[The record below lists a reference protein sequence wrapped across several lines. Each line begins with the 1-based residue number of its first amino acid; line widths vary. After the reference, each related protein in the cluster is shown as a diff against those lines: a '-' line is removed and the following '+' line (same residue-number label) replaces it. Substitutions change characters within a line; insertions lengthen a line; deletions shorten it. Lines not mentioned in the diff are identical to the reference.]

1 MQDATNATSSD
12 ISLYEARPFFEKAL
26 RYGISTGI
34 IPAEKL
40 IQFQTDGPKGMVQI
54 ARYFGTE
61 FLQPELDRARERMV
75 GLISLYLEDSS
86 DGDLAQAATSL
97 RDHSLLSR
105 SKAGS
110 DMLKSLL
117 TMADSTHF
125 GLSEGEDFHDD
136 QIPLLGKWTQKTL
149 AEYRSELAYRLDIK
163 QKMDAAFWF
172 ARSLGMPRKELKA
185 ACTEASVDCEAIIRT
200 CLLVSAAGLTRIPSW
215 AQFEAAVV
223 LLRKKS
229 IAGNAG
235 NAGSISLK
243 LPKDLP
249 VEFKPLATA
258 ILKAMVRDDVPKI
271 LDAAVKPQK
280 LFFQN
285 LTLLGRYFW
294 LDDGLDEITEFERT
308 VSTQWAKL
316 TQGHTDDSSL
326 LTLFLTIAAGVA
338 SPKTL
343 LTPTGAAALLRKLRK
358 TGLDSEAVT
367 TFLRDFAPHESQSDY
382 RQLWLEF
389 LGEAQRNL
397 LDERDTRLTEGL
409 AALQL
414 HCNVVASEK
423 KPAPQRKK
431 PSA

>member
-1 MQDATNATSSD
+1 MQDATTASSN
-12 ISLYEARPFFEKAL
+12 ISLFEARPFFEKAL

-40 IQFQTDGPKGMVQI
+40 ASFQTDGPKGMVQI

-61 FLQPELDRARERMV
+61 FLQPELDKARERMV

-117 TMADSTHF
+117 AMADSTHF

-149 AEYRSELAYRLDIK
+149 TEYRSELAYRLEIK

-172 ARSLGMPRKELKA
+172 AQSLGMPRKELKA

-200 CLLVSAAGLTRIPSW
+200 CLLMQAAGLSRIPTW
-215 AQFEAAVV
+215 AQFEAAVL

-229 IAGNAG
+229 TAAK
-235 NAGSISLK
+235 ASSIKLT

-249 VEFKPLATA
+249 VAFKALATTL
-258 ILKAMVRDDVPKI
+258 LKAIVHDDIPKI
-271 LDAAVKPQK
+271 LDASVKPQK

-294 LDDGLDEITEFERT
+294 LEDGLDEITEFERT
-308 VSTQWAKL
+308 VSDQWAKL

-326 LTLFLTIAAGVA
+326 LTLFLTIAAGA
-338 SPKTL
+338 TPKTL
-343 LTPTGAAALLRKLRK
+343 LTATGAAALLRKLRK
-358 TGLDSEAVT
+358 TGLDSDAVT
-367 TFLRDFAPHESQSDY
+367 GFIRDAAPHESQSDY
-382 RQLWLEF
+382 RHLWLEF

-397 LDERDTRLTEGL
+397 LDERDTRLTEGMT
-409 AALQL
+409 ALHL
-414 HCNVVASEK
+414 HCNVSVSQK
-423 KPAPQRKK
+423 TQRQK
-431 PSA
+431 